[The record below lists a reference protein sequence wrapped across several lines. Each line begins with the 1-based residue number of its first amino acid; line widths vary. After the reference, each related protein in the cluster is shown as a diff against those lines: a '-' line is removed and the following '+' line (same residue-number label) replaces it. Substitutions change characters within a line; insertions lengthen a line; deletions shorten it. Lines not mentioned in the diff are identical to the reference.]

1 MDTNINVY
9 ILSIFLKLHKVMIIL
24 TRNIST
30 QRFVDMEKFTFEI
43 DDQMKI
49 T

>member
-1 MDTNINVY
+1 
-9 ILSIFLKLHKVMIIL
+9 L